1 MVKRR
6 RLKRERRGEE
16 RGRERGRREKESR
29 KREKGI
35 TLSGYRMFQLLRK
48 INSDRFPLRFPLPLS
63 PSSPPPVFLQQ
74 LAFSYGVPPSPSIRA
89 NHPLSV
95 IVKRK
100 INFGFVLS
108 FRYSFLSLSLSS
120 FCLLYFIYRRCFYFL
135 FFFRPTDILN
145 RYFPSPFV
153 VSLCYRFFFF
163 LKPRSLLSPFSFNFC
178 VTQTFRKP

>member
-74 LAFSYGVPPSPSIRA
+74 LAFSYGAPPSPSIRA

-135 FFFRPTDILN
+135 FFLDQPTFSTVIFLP
-145 RYFPSPFV
+145 RLLFLFV
-153 VSLCYRFFFF
+153 IVFFSF